1 LSDAAIGDRLRLR
14 AGELSQWLRGRRPL
28 RLGWFPRVLL
38 VNLLLVATLSAM
50 RPMVSYRAVAI
61 GAGPAEVG
69 LLAASFGIISLIIA
83 VPAGRWVDRY
93 GEPVFIVAGTATV
106 AVVAL
111 VFASSSSLVFLAIAM
126 AALGSGQII
135 AAASIQTLIAN
146 AGTPEGRDGRFG
158 AHTVVASFGQLIGP
172 VTAGTIVANAMRT
185 EAVTG
190 AVPLHATDGVFW
202 AGAAASIVSLAVA
215 ISLWQRPPREGAF
228 QDRTRLTPDQ
238 LLSTRSAILRVF
250 RVPSMPQAMLASL
263 TVLSSVDILVA
274 YLPLYG
280 VAFGIPVE
288 TIALL
293 LAARGAASMTS
304 RAVMLPLL
312 RRLGRRRL
320 IVGSMLVPA
329 ATLVTVP
336 WIGAQVGPLL
346 AAMILIGFGLG
357 LGQPLTMSWVATRAP
372 IEIRGTALG
381 ARLSANRFG
390 QFALPAT
397 VGLLAGTAG
406 LLAIFWSLAALLLIS
421 AAFVAR
427 APFDAPKAIDATAA
441 DLVDQKGGASE
452 PLS

>member
-1 LSDAAIGDRLRLR
+1 LSDAATGDRVRLR
-14 AGELSQWLRGRRPL
+14 AAALGQWLRGRRPL
-28 RLGWFPRVLL
+28 RFGWFPRVLL
-38 VNLLLVATLSAM
+38 VNLLLVATLNAM

-83 VPAGRWVDRY
+83 VPAGSWVDRY
-93 GEPVFIVAGTATV
+93 GEPRFIVAGTAIV
-106 AVVAL
+106 AVVAVIL
-111 VFASSSSLVFLAIAM
+111 ASSSNLLFLAIAM
-126 AALGSGQII
+126 MALGSGQII
-135 AAASIQTLIAN
+135 VAASIQTLIAN

-172 VTAGTIVANAMRT
+172 VTAGIIVANAMKA

-202 AGAAASIVSLAVA
+202 AGAAVSLVSLAVA
-215 ISLWQRPPREGAF
+215 ISLWQRPPRERAF
-228 QDRTRLTPDQ
+228 EDRTRLAPDQ
-238 LLSTRSAILRVF
+238 LLSTRRAVARVF

-263 TVLSSVDILVA
+263 TVLSSIDILVA

-288 TIALL
+288 TIGIL
-293 LAARGAASMTS
+293 LAARGAASMGS
-304 RAVMLPLL
+304 RVVMLPLL
-312 RRLGRRRL
+312 RRIGRRRL
-320 IVGSMLVPA
+320 IIASMLLPA
-329 ATLVTVP
+329 ATILTIP
-336 WIGAQVGPLL
+336 WIGAQTGPLL
-346 AAMILIGFGLG
+346 VAMILIGFGLG

-406 LLAIFWSLAALLLIS
+406 LLAIFWSLAALLVIS

-427 APFDAPKAIDATAA
+427 APFDAPKAIDATPG
-441 DLVDQKGGASE
+441 DVVDQEGGTTE